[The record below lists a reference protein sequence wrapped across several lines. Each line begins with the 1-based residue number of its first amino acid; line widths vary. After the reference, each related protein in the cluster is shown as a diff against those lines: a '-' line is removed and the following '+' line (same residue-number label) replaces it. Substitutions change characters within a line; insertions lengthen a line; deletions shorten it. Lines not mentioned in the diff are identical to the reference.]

1 MNQIE
6 HHATRLPA
14 AAHEIVVPAPHAEAE
29 SAASQIREYLQLLR
43 RRWRLIAGFA
53 LGAAFLMGIVCVLAT
68 PLYRATAVLHI
79 QSQAPQVTNLQGV
92 VGGPNGW
99 EGIEFFQD
107 QVKILESRTLA
118 ASVIREL
125 ALGED
130 PRFTEPKQETDLLGE
145 VFGVIW
151 RIYKTARNLVASPP
165 SASKPHRAAEAQGS
179 GGDAETASEPFIL
192 GVPSYLIGWYRSDLD
207 VTPIPNTRL
216 VQVSFTS
223 PYPELAQQ
231 IANAHVSHY
240 IRRSLQAKFE
250 LTGEARR
257 FLEAEIDRVQ
267 AELLKAERALNEFRR
282 ANRVISLDEKENAVS
297 ERLTDLAR
305 RLTEAEADRIAAE
318 SQYRLVQNRE
328 YELLPEVLQNSLISS
343 LKAEVSRIEI
353 RHAELRQT
361 FLEKSPQLAEVTAQL
376 RQARARL
383 DREIAR
389 VVGGVE
395 SVYLAAKAKEDSLR
409 AEFERQQETMLNL
422 KEISGQYIKLD
433 QTVNTTR
440 NLYNTLLTRLQETE
454 VVKGS
459 QLSNASVMDAA
470 ELPGWPVEPNVPM
483 SILFAT
489 IFGLVVGTGVS
500 LLLENVDT
508 SFKTPEDVRR
518 SLRLPTLGVVPDFAL
533 STKPVRSVPYLG
545 RAAGSNARPA
555 RGPASRVQRPTSLPA
570 EAYRSIRTSLLFM
583 NPAAPPRT
591 LLVTSSQPREGKT
604 ATTVNLAISL
614 AQLGNRVVLV
624 DADMRQ
630 PRCHRALGIAQGP
643 GLAEV
648 LRGKADL
655 ETALVRVPLENDAVP
670 DGGEDGAGLYL
681 LQSGLPPGDPAEL
694 LASARMREVLAT
706 LREHFDMVLV
716 DSPPVFPITDSAI
729 LAPVVDGVVLV
740 VRGHR
745 TDRRVI
751 AEALERL
758 RLMKAHVVG
767 VVLNGVDPASSHYSR
782 YSYYFAA

>member
-1 MNQIE
+1 MNYLE
-6 HHATRLPA
+6 HPTAGTLARG
-14 AAHEIVVPAPHAEAE
+14 HEILLPPPVHADSERPE
-29 SAASQIREYLQLLR
+29 SQLGEYLLVLR

-53 LGAAFLMGIVCVLAT
+53 FGAAFLMGLVCVFAT
-68 PLYRATAVLHI
+68 PLYRATAVLNI
-79 QSQAPQVTNLQGV
+79 QSQPPQVTNLQGV
-92 VGGPNGW
+92 VGAPGSYDAAV
-99 EGIEFFQD
+99 ESFQD

-118 ASVIREL
+118 ASVIRDL
-125 ALGED
+125 SLGAD
-130 PRFTEPKQETDLLGE
+130 KRFTEPPQETNLLGE
-145 VFGVIW
+145 VFGLIGKT
-151 RIYKTARNLVASPP
+151 YKSARRLLTSPP
-165 SASKPHRAAEAQGS
+165 AEHKPATG
-179 GGDAETASEPFIL
+179 GNGDAQSAAEPFIL
-192 GVPSYLIGWYRSDLD
+192 GVQPYLIGWYRQGMGI
-207 VTPIPNTRL
+207 TPITNTRL

-231 IANAHVSHY
+231 IANAHVSQY

-267 AELLKAERALNEFRR
+267 NDLLQAERALNQFRR
-282 ANRVISLDEKENAVS
+282 EHRVVSLDEKENAVV
-297 ERLTDLAR
+297 ERLSDLAR
-305 RLTEAEADRIAAE
+305 RLTEAEADRITAE
-318 SQYRLVQNRE
+318 SQYRLVKNRE
-328 YELLPEVLQNSLISS
+328 YELLPEVLQNSLIQS
-343 LKAEVSRIEI
+343 LKGEVSRIEI
-353 RHAELRQT
+353 RHAELSQT
-361 FLEKSPQLAEVTAQL
+361 FLEKSPQLAEVTSQL
-376 RQARARL
+376 RQARSRL

-409 AEFERQQETMLNL
+409 TEFERQQDTVLNL

-433 QTVNTTR
+433 QTVITTR

-470 ELPGWPVEPNVPM
+470 ELPGSPAEPNVPI
-483 SILFAT
+483 SLAFAT
-489 IFGLVVGTGVS
+489 VLGLVVGVGLTLV
-500 LLLENVDT
+500 LENVDT

-518 SLRLPTLGVVPDFAL
+518 SLRLPTLGVVPDFGL
-533 STKPVRSVPYLG
+533 SARKVRAIPYLHRGRTSVP
-545 RAAGSNARPA
+545 AR
-555 RGPASRVQRPTSLPA
+555 RDLVGVKRVTSLPA
-570 EAYRSIRTSLLFM
+570 EAYRSIRTSILFM

-614 AQLGNRVVLV
+614 AHLGNRVVV
-624 DADMRQ
+624 IDADMRQ

-648 LRGKADL
+648 LRGKVDL
-655 ETALVRVPLENDAVP
+655 EDALVHVCLDGEGTDARAAE
-670 DGGEDGAGLYL
+670 GAHAGLYL
-681 LQSGLPPGDPAEL
+681 LQSGLPPGDPTEL
-694 LASARMREVLAT
+694 LASARMREVLAK

-729 LAPVVDGVVLV
+729 LSPVVDGVVLV
-740 VRGHR
+740 VRGHQ

-758 RLMKAHVVG
+758 RMMKAQVVG
-767 VVLNGVDPASSHYSR
+767 VVLNGVDPGSTHYSK

>member
-1 MNQIE
+1 MNQLE
-6 HHATRLPA
+6 HQTSRLAAPA
-14 AAHEIVVPAPHAEAE
+14 QEIVLPPFHGEPE
-29 SAASQIREYLQLLR
+29 SAASQIAEYLQVLR

-53 LGAAFLMGIVCVLAT
+53 CGAAFLMGLVCVFAT
-68 PLYRATAVLHI
+68 PRYRATAVLHI

-92 VGGPNGW
+92 VTAPGGF
-99 EGIEFFQD
+99 EGLEFFQD

-125 ALGED
+125 ALGDD
-130 PRFTEPKQETDLLGE
+130 PRFTEPAQETNLLGE
-145 VFGVIW
+145 VFGVVW
-151 RIYKTARNLVASPP
+151 KVYKTARSLLASPP
-165 SASKPHRAAEAQGS
+165 AAQKPRSAGEGDTGGAASPEN
-179 GGDAETASEPFIL
+179 EPYIL
-192 GVPSYLIGWYRSDLD
+192 GVPSYLIGWYRHDLEI
-207 VTPIPNTRL
+207 TPITNTRL

-267 AELLKAERALNEFRR
+267 NDLLKAERALNEFRR
-282 ANRVISLDEKENAVS
+282 VNRVVSLDEKENAVV
-297 ERLTDLAR
+297 ERLSDLAR

-328 YELLPEVLQNSLISS
+328 YELLPEVLQNSLIQS
-343 LKAEVSRIEI
+343 LKGEVSRIEI
-353 RHAELRQT
+353 RHAELRET
-361 FLEKSPQLAEVTAQL
+361 FLEKSPQLAEVTSQL

-409 AEFERQQETMLNL
+409 AEFERQQDTVLNL

-483 SILFAT
+483 SLMFAT
-489 IFGLVVGTGVS
+489 VLGLVVGVGLTLV
-500 LLLENVDT
+500 LENVDT
-508 SFKTPEDVRR
+508 SFKTPEEVRR
-518 SLRLPTLGVVPDFAL
+518 SLRLPTLGVVPDFAVGARKTRAL
-533 STKPVRSVPYLG
+533 PYLG
-545 RAAGSNARPA
+545 ARSLPA
-555 RGPASRVQRPTSLPA
+555 RRAPERVQRPTSLSA
-570 EAYRSIRTSLLFM
+570 EAYRSIRTSILFM
-583 NPAAPPRT
+583 NPVAPPRT

-604 ATTVNLAISL
+604 ATSVNLAISL
-614 AQLGNRVVLV
+614 AHLGNRVVLI

-630 PRCHRALGIAQGP
+630 PRCHRALGLAQGT

-648 LRGKADL
+648 LRGNASLD
-655 ETALVRVPLENDAVP
+655 EALVRVRLDGETTGDAS
-670 DGGEDGAGLYL
+670 DEAGRAGLYL
-681 LQSGLPPGDPAEL
+681 LQSGLPPGDPSEL
-694 LASARMREVLAT
+694 LASSRMRELLAT
-706 LREHFDMVLV
+706 LRERFDMVLI

-729 LAPVVDGVVLV
+729 LAPAVEGVVLV
-740 VRGHR
+740 VRGHQ

-751 AEALERL
+751 SEALERL

-767 VVLNGVDPASSHYSR
+767 VVLNGVDPDSTYYSK

>member
-6 HHATRLPA
+6 HHAPRFPA
-14 AAHEIVVPAPHAEAE
+14 AAHEIVVPAPHADAE
-29 SAASQIREYLQLLR
+29 SAASQIREYLQILR

-130 PRFTEPKQETDLLGE
+130 PRFTEPNQETNLLGE
-145 VFGVIW
+145 VFGFIW
-151 RIYKTARNLVASPP
+151 KIYKTARSLVAAPP
-165 SASKPHRAAEAQGS
+165 SAGKPQRAAETGA
-179 GGDAETASEPFIL
+179 GGDAEAANEPFIM
-192 GVPSYLIGWYRSDLD
+192 GVPSYLIGWYRKDLEI
-207 VTPIPNTRL
+207 TPIPNTRL

-267 AELLKAERALNEFRR
+267 GELVKAERALNEFRR
-282 ANRVISLDEKENAVS
+282 TNRVISLDDKENAVS

-409 AEFERQQETMLNL
+409 AEFERQQDTMLNL

-489 IFGLVVGTGVS
+489 ILGLVVGTGVS
-500 LLLENVDT
+500 LLVENVDT

-518 SLRLPTLGVVPDFAL
+518 TLRLPTLGVVPDFAL
-533 STKPVRSVPYLG
+533 STKAVRSVPYLG
-545 RAAGSNARPA
+545 RVTGSTLPA
-555 RGPASRVQRPTSLPA
+555 RRPTSRVQRPTSLPA

-583 NPAAPPRT
+583 NPVAPPRT

-614 AQLGNRVVLV
+614 AQLGNRVVLI

-630 PRCHRALGIAQGP
+630 PRCHRALGIPQAP

-648 LRGKADL
+648 LRGKAEL
-655 ETALVRVPLENDAVP
+655 ETTLVRVPLEGDASENG
-670 DGGEDGAGLYL
+670 DSARAGLYL

-694 LASARMREVLAT
+694 LASARMRDVLAT

-729 LAPVVDGVVLV
+729 LAPAVDGVVLV
-740 VRGHR
+740 VRGHQ

-758 RLMKAHVVG
+758 RLMKAQVVG
-767 VVLNGVDPASSHYSR
+767 VVLNGVDPGSTHYSR